1 MRCLS
6 PSSFQRSRRRFLQL
20 TLLSAGATG
29 LLANCR
35 RPQVAVEENSIPAL
49 PRTTFDWQ
57 QFQGQTIHL
66 LLDDHPWTVGVR
78 PYLADF
84 EAQTGIQLE
93 VTVIPEPEYFQ
104 AMEAALQDAAT
115 PVDAFFLPMD
125 STAYRLWQASLLHPL
140 TPLINNPQ
148 LTEASYNLF
157 DFPEGFRLAAMYP
170 PAAAAQQLYGIP
182 ATFEAYILFYN
193 KQLVNEH
200 LGGIVP
206 QTMPELIAAAQKIN
220 QLGEGDFFG
229 AVMRGIASE
238 AIIDTVTGI
247 VLDSWGDAATPLPY
261 NVWFARDW
269 QQPRFTDPRI
279 VEGLTAY
286 AQLMQAG
293 PPNIKDINWPE
304 ATELFQAGKVAFYI
318 DASLFGPGYES
329 AESAIAGNVGY
340 ERLPRFRANSLT
352 GHWLWGLGIAQKSQH
367 PEAAWLFVQWASNQ
381 QIEPLISVATG
392 GAPRFSSW
400 LNPSPYTE
408 AMNVAYALCVQK
420 AMQTSRPTAVLHPR
434 WNAMALAIADTIHTI
449 YDGTDSVEAVTQLE
463 AQVEQIMAQESYC
476 LFNGDGPKP
485 FDRS

>member
-1 MRCLS
+1 MRC
-6 PSSFQRSRRRFLQL
+6 PFPWSFQRSRRRFLQL

-29 LLANCR
+29 LFANCR
-35 RPQVAVEENSIPAL
+35 RPHGTRGENSTPLA
-49 PRTTFDWQ
+49 RSKTFDWE
-57 QFQGQTIHL
+57 QFQGQKISL
-66 LLDDHPWTVGVR
+66 LLDDHPWTAGVR

-84 EAQTGIQLE
+84 EAQTGIQIDL
-93 VTVIPEPEYFQ
+93 TVIPEPEYFQ
-104 AMEAALQDAAT
+104 AMETALQDATT

-125 STAYRLWQASLLHPL
+125 STAYRLWQASLLYPL
-140 TPLINNPQ
+140 TPLIHNPQ

-193 KQLVNEH
+193 QQLVNQH

-220 QLGEGDFFG
+220 QLGNGEFFG
-229 AVMRGIASE
+229 AVMRGIPSD

-247 VLDSWGDAATPLPY
+247 VLDSWGDDDTSLPY

-269 QQPRFTDPRI
+269 QQPRLTDRRI

-293 PPNIKDINWPE
+293 PPNIKNIDWPQ
-304 ATELFQAGKVAFYI
+304 ATALFQAGQVAFYI

-340 ERLPRFRANSLT
+340 ELLPRFRSTSLT
-352 GHWLWGLGIAQKSQH
+352 GHWLWGLGIAQKSRQ

-420 AMQTSRPTAVLHPR
+420 AMQTSRPTVVLHPR
-434 WNAMALAIADTIHTI
+434 WNQIALAIAETIHTI

-463 AQVEQIMAQESYC
+463 ALVEQIMAQES
-476 LFNGDGPKP
+476 
-485 FDRS
+485 